1 MPDVNIHSLKALAI
15 FKTLFEAGT
24 ASQAARTLGITQS
37 GVSRSLAQ
45 LEENLGIQLFLREKN
60 RLVATPEARELYDE
74 ILRLMGNIEELR
86 HSVLA
91 LKEFGTSRLRIAAI
105 PGLSFGFVPRL
116 VAGLLEYNRNF
127 SVSLD
132 MMSSH
137 EVQLAVESSH
147 ADIGFVTLP
156 ITSRVLRV
164 EPWFTTEAV
173 CLVPQGHDLA
183 ALERIDVQ
191 DLRDQHLVISNQ
203 PSISTNPLLELA
215 SQHRVRIAGKTEA
228 NIGTITALVAS
239 HVGITVMN
247 PITAQDQLAPRD
259 GVVMRPFSPAMTFSF
274 GLIYRD
280 NWKQAKVLDFL
291 REEGRALLAHYPAT
305 VISPAG
311 ED

>member
-1 MPDVNIHSLKALAI
+1 MADVNIHSLKALAI
-15 FKTLFEAGT
+15 FKSLFEAGS

-45 LEENLGIQLFLREKN
+45 LERNLGIELFLREKN

-116 VAGLLEYNRNF
+116 VAALLEESQRF
-127 SVSLD
+127 SISLD

-156 ITSRVLRV
+156 VTSRLLRV
-164 EPWFTTEAV
+164 EPWLTTQAV
-173 CLVPQGHDLA
+173 CLLPAGHALA
-183 ALERIDVQ
+183 ERERIEVQ

-203 PSISTNPLLELA
+203 PSLGTNPLLELIA
-215 SQHRVRIAGKTEA
+215 RHGIHIAGKTEA
-228 NIGTITALVAS
+228 NIGTIAALVANR
-239 HVGITVMN
+239 VGITVMN
-247 PITAQDQLAPRD
+247 PVTARDQLSPHD
-259 GVVMRPFSPAMTFSF
+259 GVVIRPFTPSMTFSF
-274 GLIYRD
+274 GLVYRD
-280 NWKQAKVLDFL
+280 DWKRARALDFI
-291 REEGRALLAHYPAT
+291 RGRGRALLADYT
-305 VISPAG
+305 PAG
-311 ED
+311 QP

>member
-1 MPDVNIHSLKALAI
+1 MPDVTIHSLKALAI
-15 FKTLFEAGT
+15 FKTLFEAGS

-45 LEENLGIQLFLREKN
+45 LEENLGIQLYLREKN

-91 LKEFGTSRLRIAAI
+91 LKEFGTSRLRIASI
-105 PGLSFGFVPRL
+105 PGLSFGFVPNL
-116 VAGLLEYNRNF
+116 VAALLETNRRF

-132 MMSSH
+132 MMSSN

-156 ITSRVLRV
+156 VASRVLKV

-173 CLVPQGHDLA
+173 CLLPTAHPLA
-183 ALERIDVQ
+183 DKTRIDIE

-203 PSISTNPLLELA
+203 PSIRTNPLLELIA
-215 SQHRVRIAGKTEA
+215 RHGIRIAGKTEA
-228 NIGTITALVAS
+228 NIGTISALVANG
-239 HVGITVMN
+239 VGITVMN
-247 PITAQDQLAPRD
+247 PVTARDQLSSRD
-259 GVVMRPFSPAMTFSF
+259 QVVVRPFAPAMTFGF
-274 GLIYRD
+274 GLVYRGEWKQSRVLAFLRDRGKALMADYRD
-280 NWKQAKVLDFL
+280 
-291 REEGRALLAHYPAT
+291 
-305 VISPAG
+305 
-311 ED
+311 